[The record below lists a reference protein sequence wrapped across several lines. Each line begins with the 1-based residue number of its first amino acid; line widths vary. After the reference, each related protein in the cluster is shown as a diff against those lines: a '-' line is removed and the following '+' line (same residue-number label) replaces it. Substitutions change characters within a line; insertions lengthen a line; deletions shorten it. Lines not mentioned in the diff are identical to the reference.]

1 MRSHSSGGR
10 LCSGS
15 LNPPTP
21 ALFTSISRRPNV
33 LSTRVAA
40 YSSWC
45 STVTSQGITSV
56 LPPASTMARAV
67 SSSVDFVRPSSTAVA
82 PRAASLRAIAE
93 PIPRPAPVT
102 TDTCPAR
109 GCLVS
114 IPLIPPGTIVGGAE
128 QEWGTSTF
136 PALRILTITIKRR
149 TNGNPL
155 AFGRRGTYNPASRE
169 KGSAASSLQSVQP
182 LLSRGHLPGSRCIPK
197 QDPNANAV
205 QSECS
210 LK

>member
-67 SSSVDFVRPSSTAVA
+67 SSKVDFVRPSSTAVA
-82 PRAASLRAIAE
+82 PRVASLRAIAE

-114 IPLIPPGTIVGGAE
+114 IPLVPPGTIVGAE
-128 QEWGTSTF
+128 RGVGNIHTLCSAHLNNKEEDEWE
-136 PALRILTITIKRR
+136 PACLRKKRY
-149 TNGNPL
+149 L
-155 AFGRRGTYNPASRE
+155 
-169 KGSAASSLQSVQP
+169 
-182 LLSRGHLPGSRCIPK
+182 
-197 QDPNANAV
+197 
-205 QSECS
+205 
-210 LK
+210 

>member
-1 MRSHSSGGR
+1 MRSHSSGAR
-10 LCSGS
+10 LWSVS

-21 ALFTSISRRPNV
+21 ALFTSTSRRPNV

-67 SSSVDFVRPSSTAVA
+67 SSSEDFVRPSSTAVA

-93 PIPRPAPVT
+93 PMPRPAPVT
-102 TDTCPAR
+102 ADTCPAR

-114 IPLIPPGTIVGGAE
+114 IPLVPPGTIVGSERGVGNIHILCSAHLNNNNKE
-128 QEWGTSTF
+128 EDEWE
-136 PALRILTITIKRR
+136 PACLRKERYL
-149 TNGNPL
+149 
-155 AFGRRGTYNPASRE
+155 
-169 KGSAASSLQSVQP
+169 
-182 LLSRGHLPGSRCIPK
+182 
-197 QDPNANAV
+197 
-205 QSECS
+205 
-210 LK
+210 